1 MGGKPV
7 QGAFP
12 IQEILGA
19 LDARRDVL
27 ACAYVFGS
35 AARGDAG
42 PLSDLD
48 LGVLFGPTVDSDKRV
63 EFAAGIVSDLQHI
76 DGPRVDLTILND
88 APPSVAHRIICS
100 GRLLLSVDERERV
113 TFETRAIREY
123 LDLEPVL
130 AHYDRIMVARLKEQ
144 LLDP

>member
-1 MGGKPV
+1 MGGEPV
-7 QGAFP
+7 QAAVP
-12 IQEILGA
+12 IQEILGS

-27 ACAYVFGS
+27 ACAYLFGS

-48 LGVLFGPTVDSDKRV
+48 LGVLFGPTVDSGRRV
-63 EFAAGIVSDLQHI
+63 ELAAGIVSELQHL
-76 DGPRVDLTILND
+76 DGPRIDLTILND
-88 APPSVAHRIICS
+88 AAPSVAHRIICS
-100 GRLLLSVDERERV
+100 GRLLLSFDERERV

-130 AHYDRIMVARLKEQ
+130 ARYDRIMVARLRA
-144 LLDP
+144 L